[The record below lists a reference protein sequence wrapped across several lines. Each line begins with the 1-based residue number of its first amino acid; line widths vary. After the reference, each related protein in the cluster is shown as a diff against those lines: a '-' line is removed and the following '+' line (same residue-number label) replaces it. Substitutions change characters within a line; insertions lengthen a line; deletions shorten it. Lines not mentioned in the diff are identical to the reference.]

1 MARRSGKA
9 VILAVDDEPMVR
21 TLLASILS
29 RSYKVIS
36 ACEGNEALVIM
47 KEQPVDLVLTDIAM
61 PGLGGLP
68 LADQIHKD
76 FPEVPVAFLSAYVY
90 GQVEQLARRRSPHI
104 LRKPF
109 DVEDVTAL
117 VDGILERGTE
127 SEAAQRH
134 SYPFSNAREMAQ
146 LVNQAAAFYEKK
158 EEENAAPV
166 LPAEQPPAPSAP
178 ASPLS
183 KRVEDQLN
191 LVHLRYD
198 LPISVQRW
206 WIRAAHLIRKIEG
219 WLSRRKP
226 E

>member
-21 TLLASILS
+21 TLLSSILS

-68 LADQIHKD
+68 LADQIQRD
-76 FPEVPVAFLSAYVY
+76 FPDVPIAFLSAYIY

-109 DVEDVTAL
+109 EVEDVTAL

-127 SEAAQRH
+127 SETAQRR
-134 SYPFSNAREMAQ
+134 SYPFSHEREMAQ

-158 EEENAAPV
+158 EEEKAAPV
-166 LPAEQPPAPSAP
+166 PPAEQPPAPSAP

-183 KRVEDQLN
+183 RRVEDQLN
-191 LVHLRYD
+191 VLHLRYD
-198 LPISVQRW
+198 LPVSVQKL
-206 WIRAAHLIRKIEG
+206 WIWAAELIRRIERR
-219 WLSRRKP
+219 LSRRKP